1 NGRWAPGSTYT
12 DKIILFA
19 NEIIQGIDRTDTPPE
34 QTVIAEAGDDK
45 IADVGDKLTFD
56 ASQSTVSPISEET
69 VITYS
74 WDWDGDGTY
83 DETTEEAV
91 IAHIYEEA
99 GTYEVALKVTAF
111 ENISATDTLTVTVND
126 INEIPTASPGGPY
139 TATVEEELTFDG
151 SASSDSDGDIIEYIW
166 DFGDD
171 STGSEVAP
179 IHTYAEAGTYTVT
192 LTVVDDSG
200 TSSDAVSTTAV
211 ITDAVISQ
219 ESTGETEPTVTAEAG
234 EAISA
239 NVGESLTFDASA
251 STVSPLSEDTVI
263 TYAWDW
269 DGDGSYDET

>member
-1 NGRWAPGSTYT
+1 MT
-12 DKIILFA
+12 
-19 NEIIQGIDRTDTPPE
+19 
-34 QTVIAEAGDDK
+34 
-45 IADVGDKLTFD
+45 
-56 ASQSTVSPISEET
+56 
-69 VITYS
+69 
-74 WDWDGDGTY
+74 
-83 DETTEEAV
+83 
-91 IAHIYEEA
+91 
-99 GTYEVALKVTAF
+99 LKVTAF
-111 ENISATDTLTVTVND
+111 DSVSATDTLTVTIND
-126 INEIPTASPGGPY
+126 INEVPIASPGGPY
-139 TATVEEELTFDG
+139 IATAGEEITFDG
-151 SASSDSDGDIIEYIW
+151 SGSSDPDGSITEYIW
-166 DFGDD
+166 GFGDD

-269 DGDGSYDET
+269 DGDGTYDETIEEATATHVFDTAGVYEVALKVTAFDNVEAMDTVTVTINDINEIPTANPDGPYTGIAGEEITFDGSASSDSDGQIAQSHAYVITVSSDNGETVL